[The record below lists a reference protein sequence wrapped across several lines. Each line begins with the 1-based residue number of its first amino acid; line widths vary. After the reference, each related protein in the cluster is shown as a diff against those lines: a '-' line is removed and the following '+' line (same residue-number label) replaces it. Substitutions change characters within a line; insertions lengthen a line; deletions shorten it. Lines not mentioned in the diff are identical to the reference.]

1 MIGEVSLDGV
11 FVPTLLMF
19 ACGAFMLTGL
29 LTRFLSEVGF
39 YRFIVHRPVTDLAI
53 FLLVLATIVRI
64 TERWGLHL

>member
-29 LTRFLSEVGF
+29 SLDFCPKSVSIDSLS
-39 YRFIVHRPVTDLAI
+39 TDP
-53 FLLVLATIVRI
+53 
-64 TERWGLHL
+64 